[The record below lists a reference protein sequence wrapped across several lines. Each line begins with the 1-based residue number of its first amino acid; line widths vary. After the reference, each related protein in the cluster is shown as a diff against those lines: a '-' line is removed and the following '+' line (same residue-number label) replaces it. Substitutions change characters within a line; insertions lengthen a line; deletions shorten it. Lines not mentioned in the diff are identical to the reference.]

1 METATRNTAI
11 EPIVQNEPST
21 ESYFDGNTWQL
32 IGYRLLSFLVCTVTL
47 GIAYP
52 WMLCVVQNWEIKHT
66 VINGRRLRFDGRG
79 HQIIGRYLLWT
90 LLTIVTFGIYG
101 IWFGL
106 GMKRWVVKHTFYAD
120 EPEPTESYF
129 SGGAGGYFGVNLL
142 AFLFSL
148 VTFGIGRAWAE
159 VRVLRWEAKHTHIG
173 GSPLVFTG
181 SGGKLFVKYLVLALL
196 TPITLGI
203 YALFFAVSYKRWE
216 IKSTAARYMTPEIQD
231 RAKEQALA
239 ADRDFAKYRIAAN
252 DLETA
257 AIKSGF
263 TGDEDPSD
271 LRKKADEGNM
281 FAEYRLAT
289 VLKGGADI
297 YEGEAEELLRKSADA
312 GNPPALTDLSK
323 QSPSEE
329 AVPML
334 MRAAEGGSAEA
345 SFLLAREYRKTGEL
359 QRAAY
364 WFKTALEWGYPEAV
378 KSTDEYESL
387 ITDIALML
395 SEGGGENNDGLGGKD
410 GGSVQPRSG
419 KKSKALPIVL
429 GVVGGIILLGAAGF
443 ALVKFGGLPF
453 LQNKRPSEIVDTQL
467 RVYPAVSV
475 KAVDARN
482 IKGKEYTVT
491 GEDGS
496 EYTVVIGEKCYYDA
510 DEGILYFQFGA
521 LDDGA
526 PLYLSG
532 NGRWATLVIE
542 GSGWF
547 KALCPDPENSVYAA
561 MGVNVKE
568 IGGYDPDRSYLRID
582 TVFVTGSD
590 GERWFTEK
598 LSELENGGKGD
609 NKDGNESG
617 TKGDGRGD
625 ASDAEQAADIVRKG
639 LVGEW
644 TCAEI
649 RFESRGDG
657 QDEEQLHITYLTL
670 RADGSFSYT
679 PVYYVNVGHDAP
691 ADSPYTPDNGTI
703 WGIPPMGFPTSYG
716 NYTYHDNGVLT
727 LDFTGDDVGGAYSQ
741 RKEYNVLNFNGNG
754 FCLNGL
760 QYYKG
765 NNLSVSEVC
774 DRFGIKK

>member
-1 METATRNTAI
+1 METATRDTAI
-11 EPIVQNEPST
+11 ETIAQNEPST

-52 WMLCVVQNWEIKHT
+52 WMLCMVQNWEIKHT

-120 EPEPTESYF
+120 ETEPTESYF

-231 RAKEQALA
+231 KAKEQALA
-239 ADRDFAKYRIAAN
+239 ADRDFAKHRIAAN
-252 DLETA
+252 DLEIA

-271 LRKKADEGNM
+271 LRKKANEGNM

-289 VLKGGADI
+289 VLKGDADI

-334 MRAAEGGSAEA
+334 VRAAEGGSAEA

-364 WFKTALEWGYPEAV
+364 WFKTALEWGYPDAV
-378 KSTDEYESL
+378 KSIDEYESL
-387 ITDIALML
+387 ITDIAFML

-410 GGSVQPRSG
+410 GGSAQPGSG
-419 KKSKALPIVL
+419 KKSRALPIVL

-443 ALVKFGGLPF
+443 ALAKLCGLPF
-453 LQNKRPSEIVDTQL
+453 LQNKRPSAITDNQQWL
-467 RVYPAVSV
+467 YPAVLV
-475 KAVDARN
+475 KAVDAQN
-482 IKGKEYTVT
+482 IEGKEYTIT

-496 EYTVVIGEKCYYDA
+496 EYTVVIGEQFYYDA

-547 KALCPDPENSVYAA
+547 KALCPDPENSVYAV

-568 IGGYDPDRSYLRID
+568 SGYDPDRSYLRID
-582 TVFVTGSD
+582 TEFLTGSD
-590 GERWFTEK
+590 GERWFSEK
-598 LSELENGGKGD
+598 LSELESGGKGD
-609 NKDGNESG
+609 GI
-617 TKGDGRGD
+617 GD
-625 ASDAEQAADIVRKG
+625 APDAEQAADIVRKG

-644 TCAEI
+644 TCAEV
-649 RFESRGDG
+649 RFEPRGDG
-657 QDEEQLHITYLTL
+657 QDEEQLHITHLTL
-670 RADGSFSYT
+670 RADGSFSYI
-679 PVYYVNVGHDAP
+679 PVYYVNVGHDVP
-691 ADSPYTPDNGTI
+691 ADSPYTPVDGTI
-703 WGIPPMGFPTSYG
+703 WGIPAMGFPTSYG
-716 NYTYHDNGVLT
+716 NYTYQDNGVLT
-727 LDFTGDDVGGAYSQ
+727 LEFTGDDVGGEYSY
-741 RKEYNVLNFNGNG
+741 REEYNVLDFNGNG
-754 FCLNGL
+754 FYLNGQ

-765 NNLSVSEVC
+765 DLSVSEAC